1 MQDSFWMM
9 IVYLIL
15 IEVIQK
21 VQWQVF
27 YVVLLGIMGA

>member
-1 MQDSFWMM
+1 M

-15 IEVIQK
+15 IEVIRK

-27 YVVLLGIMGA
+27 YVVLVGIMVA